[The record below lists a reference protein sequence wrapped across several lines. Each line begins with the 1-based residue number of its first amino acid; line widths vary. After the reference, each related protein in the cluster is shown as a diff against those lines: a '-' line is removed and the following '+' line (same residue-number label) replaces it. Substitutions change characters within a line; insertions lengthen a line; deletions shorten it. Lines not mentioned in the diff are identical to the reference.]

1 MAFNWLRGDTIHK
14 TVILDTNAVL
24 MLFDF
29 SLQLEQELIALV
41 GKCDI
46 VIPSSVVDELQ
57 ILARRGGG
65 GVQQAKAKAAF
76 ELVKRYTQVDTEGR
90 IADDAV
96 FDLAKQMHGVV
107 VTNDRLLRERLKKN
121 GVPVVFLR
129 SKKKLVLE

>member
-1 MAFNWLRGDTIHK
+1 MAFNWVWGDTIHK

-29 SLQLEQELIALV
+29 SVQLEQELLSLV

-46 VIPSSVVDELQ
+46 VVPSSVVVELQ

-76 ELVKRYTQVDTEGR
+76 EFVKRYAVVDSEGKS
-90 IADDAV
+90 ADDAV
-96 FDLAKQMHGVV
+96 FDVAKQLHGVV
-107 VTNDRLLRERLKKN
+107 VTNDRLLRERLKKD